1 MCVYNG
7 SKPTELKNKLIE
19 TSKTPAPT

>member
-1 MCVYNG
+1 VYNG

-19 TSKTPAPT
+19 TSNTPAPT